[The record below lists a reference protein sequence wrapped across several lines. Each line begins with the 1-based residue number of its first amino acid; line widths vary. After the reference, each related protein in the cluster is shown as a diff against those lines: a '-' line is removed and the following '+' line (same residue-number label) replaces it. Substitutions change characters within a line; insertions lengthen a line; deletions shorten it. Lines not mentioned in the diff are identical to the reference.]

1 MQIQCTEG
9 PQEAT
14 NLYLTSN
21 TFCAMCKQI
30 YILFDQNQHLQHI
43 FIYQLI
49 LIVPSLENIAVEEFS
64 ICSDDWW
71 RRMKILVFD
80 HEFKGE
86 VSTNNNV
93 DWVSRKQ
100 Y

>member
-1 MQIQCTEG
+1 
-9 PQEAT
+9 
-14 NLYLTSN
+14 
-21 TFCAMCKQI
+21 MCKQI

-71 RRMKILVFD
+71 APNEDI
-80 HEFKGE
+80 GI
-86 VSTNNNV
+86 
-93 DWVSRKQ
+93 
-100 Y
+100 